1 VAFTKVNAGG
11 AAGVSVGTGGSANAA
26 NPAGGGGI
34 AGKMSGWH
42 PTVLY
47 MLGLIIAEILLV
59 GFLSRHLFGG
69 GE

>member
-1 VAFTKVNAGG
+1 MAFTKAAFSAG
-11 AAGVSVGTGGSANAA
+11 ASVGTGGSANAS
-26 NPAGGGGI
+26 NPAGGVG
-34 AGKMSGWH
+34 SVRGWH

-47 MLGLIIAEILLV
+47 MLALIIVEIVVV

>member
-1 VAFTKVNAGG
+1 MAFTKASVGG
-11 AAGVSVGTGGSANAA
+11 SVSVGAGGSANAS
-26 NPAGGGGI
+26 NPAGGIG
-34 AGKMSGWH
+34 SVRGWH

-47 MLGLIIAEILLV
+47 MLLLIIIEILVV

>member
-1 VAFTKVNAGG
+1 MAFTKASFG
-11 AAGVSVGTGGSANAA
+11 ASVGVGAGGSANAS
-26 NPAGGGGI
+26 NPAGG
-34 AGKMSGWH
+34 AMSIKGWH

-47 MLGLIIAEILLV
+47 MLALIIVEILVV